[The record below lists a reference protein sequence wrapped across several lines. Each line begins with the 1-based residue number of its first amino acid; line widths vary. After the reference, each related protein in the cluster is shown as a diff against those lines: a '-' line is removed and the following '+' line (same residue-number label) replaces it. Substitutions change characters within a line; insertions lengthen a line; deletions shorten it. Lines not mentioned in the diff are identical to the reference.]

1 MLVRVVDDNH
11 WGFRTL
17 PHFLGYADNGLR
29 LRHDRHVNDYKRYAQ
44 RRDLPHLCSYPS
56 ACFEQTGK
64 TDISFAQRGD
74 PRTGWPLSFLVGP
87 CLVISTQPILAI
99 RAIETTGLWRAS
111 VFSRLSWFLAL
122 SREIA
127 GTTIVTIGE
136 LPTAGCRRLTAAG
149 RIVTQACSRQLR
161 SDSGEQ
167 YAQLG
172 RLRRS
177 RAGQRLAGD
186 RTCCGS
192 AMALGVAP
200 VATRWAAA
208 SRLAG

>member
-1 MLVRVVDDNH
+1 LLNRYRVVKLYR
-11 WGFRTL
+11 GFES
-17 PHFLGYADNGLR
+17 LR

-74 PRTGWPLSFLVGP
+74 PRTGWPLSFLVWP

-172 RLRRS
+172 RLRLA
-177 RAGQRLAGD
+177 AGPDNGWLVIDVLRLGYGPWCGARGD
-186 RTCCGS
+186 
-192 AMALGVAP
+192 
-200 VATRWAAA
+200 RWAAA